1 MLELKS
7 LEDALATLD
16 RAALASKVAAAEN
29 ERRQI
34 IERFPRDQWPT
45 LPLEKYALGHEHS
58 HDSYCWWIEFNTP
71 NLGSMKGG
79 AAGKLIIFKYK
90 NKEGWFYNTKSY
102 SSVEEAWQAVRAG
115 FVDAIA
121 RIEAGEWNA
130 IEEIEALSW
139 GPALVTKTLHVYFPN
154 EVLPVYSLQH
164 LQHFLRL
171 LGRPEAEESG
181 YRTLYLNRILLK
193 ALQGIQA
200 LNAMSTSELG
210 SFLYHWSDPREAR
223 RVVKIAP
230 GENAVYWDDCLRNGY
245 ICVGWDEVGDLREY
259 EDKAAFRDAFRQAY
273 PYDGNNRLSA
283 RKANE
288 LWTLIELERGDLV
301 FANHGKSKVLAV
313 GEVQEPG
320 YFWNKERDEFCNC
333 VHVKWDTGLAQ
344 EIAPVAF
351 WQFVTVGKV
360 PHETQK
366 AVLGTLAPDDG
377 SQAPD
382 LATDPLFIEIAE
394 ALERKAQAILYGPP
408 GTGKTYTARRFADW
422 WLRKKNG
429 GASTKIEP
437 AQYFTLITF
446 HASYSYED
454 FIEGFRPVSVE
465 AAAGG
470 LALRMEEGVF
480 KRICRTAA
488 GQKDATFLLLIDEIN
503 RANIAKVFGELLT
516 VLEKDKRCV
525 PVHLPQSK
533 TDILVPPNVF
543 ILGTMNTADRSIAL
557 LDIALR
563 RRFAFIEMM
572 PDLEL
577 LRGAKIGSLD
587 LGEFLEILNRRIAR
601 KNGRE
606 KQIGHSYL
614 LAGDGQPVSDPA
626 EFARR
631 FRYEIVPLLQ
641 EYCYDDYEELREYLG
656 ADLVSGDPPAIDTE
670 KLADPMALIEALL
683 HTIGRE
689 AEEE

>member
-58 HDSYCWWIEFNTP
+58 HDSFCWWIEFNTP

-90 NKEGWFYNTKSY
+90 NKPGWFYNTKSY

-115 FVDAIA
+115 FVEAIA
-121 RIEAGEWNA
+121 RIEAGAWNA

-154 EVLPVYSLQH
+154 EVLPVYSLHH

-181 YRTLYLNRILLK
+181 YRTLYLNRVLLK

-210 SFLYHWSDPREAR
+210 FLLYQWSDPREAR

-230 GENAVYWDDCLRNGY
+230 GENAVYWEDCLRNGY
-245 ICVGWDEVGDLREY
+245 ICVGWDDVGDLREF
-259 EDKAAFRDAFRQAY
+259 EDKPAFRDAFRQSY
-273 PYDGNNRLSA
+273 PYDGNNALSG

-301 FANHGKSKVLAV
+301 FANHGISKILAV

-320 YFWNKERDEFCNC
+320 YFWNKEREEFCHC
-333 VHVKWDTGLAQ
+333 VHVKWDTGLAR

-366 AVLGTLAPDDG
+366 TVLGTSAPDDG
-377 SQAPD
+377 SQTPD
-382 LATDPLFIEIAE
+382 LVTDPLFIEIAE

-437 AQYFTLITF
+437 AQHFTLITF

-488 GQKDATFLLLIDEIN
+488 EQKDATFLLLIDEIN

-626 EFARR
+626 EFAKRV
-631 FRYEIVPLLQ
+631 RYEIVPLLQ